1 MKIILK
7 ASLTALAFASL
18 SASPA
23 LAITDQ
29 AWEFATLGSNGTNNA
44 WNFGARFEARNYTFS
59 YFGCYDD
66 NGDGFAGSQT
76 HDVTLYD
83 IAGNL
88 ISSATVSNADPLVG
102 HWRWAKVARQTING
116 TYQIHGTSGS
126 DNYAWN
132 TNGFGTNAAINYL
145 GNTWALGTT
154 PVFLDFH
161 QDDTG
166 DGYWGANLTNMVPE
180 SASWAMLIAGFG
192 LTGAAMRRRPS
203 VTSVAA

>member
-1 MKIILK
+1 MQQKRTVVQVDGLD
-7 ASLTALAFASL
+7 LAFTQQGQG
-18 SASPA
+18 SPVVYIHGA
-23 LAITDQ
+23 VT
-29 AWEFATLGSNGTNNA
+29 TLEEGLIGL
-44 WNFGARFEARNYTFS
+44 
-59 YFGCYDD
+59 
-66 NGDGFAGSQT
+66 GDEAGS
-76 HDVTLYD
+76 
-83 IAGNL
+83 
-88 ISSATVSNADPLVG
+88 
-102 HWRWAKVARQTING
+102 R
-116 TYQIHGTSGS
+116 YQLTSFDRPGHGTSGS

-166 DGYWGANLTNMVPE
+166 DGYWSANLTNMVPE